1 MEKLYRNPEIKSITI
16 KIVIL
21 CFVFLMLTLV
31 TMNIG
36 ISNIN
41 KKVIRQDAAV
51 LGIVLEEN
59 PELEKNIVGYF
70 TKGISED
77 QIKNGLATL
86 EKYGYNETLKPADI
100 PLIRESSKNL
110 LSNILTINIIFF
122 ITIFFIILLDYKK
135 ILSKINIVSNN
146 VERVLEGEYD
156 MTLEGGEEGEFS
168 ILYNQLNLLVN
179 RLIENME
186 KLKNEKEFLKNII
199 SDISHQLKTPLSSII
214 MLNELMISK
223 DDMDEETKMKF
234 LNKTSEQLTRMEWL
248 IINLL
253 KIARVEAGAINYK
266 MKNQPLIIT
275 INKAFSPLKEKAKA
289 KKQNVIIEEK
299 RDVYLNHDSDWMT
312 EAIGNIIKN
321 AIEHTEEYGTISI
334 EIKESPLLV
343 SIIIKDNGNGIKK
356 EELPHIFE
364 RFYKGKHEVKPIS
377 IGIGLTLSKS
387 IIESNGGS
395 ISVKSIEGEGTEFAI
410 TFLKSIV

>member
-21 CFVFLMLTLV
+21 CFVFLIFTLL

-36 ISNIN
+36 INNIN
-41 KKVIRQDAAV
+41 KKVIRQNAAV

-77 QIKNGLATL
+77 QIKSGLATL
-86 EKYGYNETLKPADI
+86 EKYSYNETLKPVDI
-100 PLIRESSKNL
+100 PLIRGSSKSL
-110 LSNILTINIIFF
+110 LLNVLTINIIFF
-122 ITIFFIILLDYKK
+122 ITIFFIILFDYKK
-135 ILSKINIVSNN
+135 ILSKINIVSSS
-146 VERVLEGEYD
+146 VEKVLEGEYD

-179 RLIENME
+179 RLVENME
-186 KLKNEKEFLKNII
+186 KLKKEKEFLKNII

-223 DDMDEETKMKF
+223 DDMDEETKVKF

-248 IINLL
+248 IISLL

-275 INKAFSPLKEKAKA
+275 INKAFSPLKEKAKD
-289 KKQNVIIEEK
+289 KKQNVIIEDK

-334 EIKESPLLV
+334 EIKESLLLV
-343 SIIIKDNGNGIKK
+343 NIIIRDNGNGINK
-356 EELPHIFE
+356 EELAHIFE

-395 ISVKSIEGEGTEFAI
+395 ISVKSIEGKGTEFTI

>member
-1 MEKLYRNPEIKSITI
+1 
-16 KIVIL
+16 
-21 CFVFLMLTLV
+21 
-31 TMNIG
+31 
-36 ISNIN
+36 
-41 KKVIRQDAAV
+41 
-51 LGIVLEEN
+51 
-59 PELEKNIVGYF
+59 
-70 TKGISED
+70 
-77 QIKNGLATL
+77 
-86 EKYGYNETLKPADI
+86 
-100 PLIRESSKNL
+100 
-110 LSNILTINIIFF
+110 
-122 ITIFFIILLDYKK
+122 
-135 ILSKINIVSNN
+135 
-146 VERVLEGEYD
+146 
-156 MTLEGGEEGEFS
+156 
-168 ILYNQLNLLVN
+168 
-179 RLIENME
+179 
-186 KLKNEKEFLKNII
+186 
-199 SDISHQLKTPLSSII
+199 
-214 MLNELMISK
+214 
-223 DDMDEETKMKF
+223 
-234 LNKTSEQLTRMEWL
+234 
-248 IINLL
+248 
-253 KIARVEAGAINYK
+253 

-395 ISVKSIEGEGTEFAI
+395 ISVKSIEREGTEFAI

>member
-21 CFVFLMLTLV
+21 CFVFLIFTLV

-36 ISNIN
+36 INNIN
-41 KKVIRQDAAV
+41 KKVIRQNAAV

-70 TKGISED
+70 TKGVSED
-77 QIKNGLATL
+77 QIKSGLTIL
-86 EKYGYNETLKPADI
+86 EKYSYNETLKPADI

-110 LSNILTINIIFF
+110 LFNILTINIIFF

-135 ILSKINIVSNN
+135 ILSKINIVSSS

-186 KLKNEKEFLKNII
+186 KLKKEKEFLKNII

-223 DDMDEETKMKF
+223 DDMDEETKVKF

-266 MKNQPLIIT
+266 MRNQPLIIT

-289 KKQNVIIEEK
+289 KKQNIIIEEK
-299 RDVYLNHDSDWMT
+299 RDVCLNHDSDWMT

-334 EIKESPLLV
+334 AIKESPLLV

-395 ISVKSIEGEGTEFAI
+395 ISVKSIEGEGTEFVI

>member
-21 CFVFLMLTLV
+21 CFVFLIFTLV

-36 ISNIN
+36 INNIN
-41 KKVIRQDAAV
+41 KKVIRQNAAV

-77 QIKNGLATL
+77 QIKSGLATL
-86 EKYGYNETLKPADI
+86 EKYSYNETLKPVDI
-100 PLIRESSKNL
+100 PLIREASKSL
-110 LSNILTINIIFF
+110 LFNVLTVNIIFF
-122 ITIFFIILLDYKK
+122 ITIFFIVLLDYKK
-135 ILSKINIVSNN
+135 ILSKINIVSSS

-186 KLKNEKEFLKNII
+186 KLKKEKEFLRNII

-214 MLNELMISK
+214 MLNELMTSK
-223 DDMDEETKMKF
+223 DDMDEETKVKF

-275 INKAFSPLKEKAKA
+275 INKAFSPLKEKAKT
-289 KKQNVIIEEK
+289 KKQNIIIEDK

-395 ISVKSIEGEGTEFAI
+395 ISVKSIEGEGTEFVI

>member
-36 ISNIN
+36 INNIN
-41 KKVIRQDAAV
+41 KKVIRQNAAV

-77 QIKNGLATL
+77 QIKSGLTTL
-86 EKYGYNETLKPADI
+86 EKYSYNETLKPVDI
-100 PLIRESSKNL
+100 PLIRESSKSL
-110 LSNILTINIIFF
+110 LFNVLTINIIFF
-122 ITIFFIILLDYKK
+122 ITIFFIVLLDYKK
-135 ILSKINIVSNN
+135 ILSKINIVSSS

-186 KLKNEKEFLKNII
+186 KLKKEKEFLKNII

-223 DDMDEETKMKF
+223 DDMDEETKVKF

-343 SIIIKDNGNGIKK
+343 SIIIRDNGRGIKK

-395 ISVKSIEGEGTEFAI
+395 ISVKSREGEGTEFAI

>member
-21 CFVFLMLTLV
+21 CFLFLIFTLV

-36 ISNIN
+36 INNIN
-41 KKVIRQDAAV
+41 KKVIRQNAAV
-51 LGIVLEEN
+51 LGVVLEEN

-77 QIKNGLATL
+77 QIKSGLATL
-86 EKYGYNETLKPADI
+86 EKYSYNERLKPADI

-110 LSNILTINIIFF
+110 LFNILTINIIFF

-135 ILSKINIVSNN
+135 ILSKINIVSNS

-214 MLNELMISK
+214 MLNELMTSK
-223 DDMDEETKMKF
+223 DDMDEETKVKF

-266 MKNQPLIIT
+266 MRNQPLIIT

>member
-21 CFVFLMLTLV
+21 CFVFLIFTLV

-36 ISNIN
+36 INDIN
-41 KKVIRQDAAV
+41 KKIIRQNAAV

-59 PELEKNIVGYF
+59 PELEKNIVRYF

-77 QIKNGLATL
+77 QIKSGLATL
-86 EKYGYNETLKPADI
+86 EKYSYNETLKPIDI
-100 PLIRESSKNL
+100 PLIRESSKSL
-110 LSNILTINIIFF
+110 LLNILTINIIFF
-122 ITIFFIILLDYKK
+122 ITIFFMILLDYKK
-135 ILSKINIVSNN
+135 ILSKINIVSNS

-186 KLKNEKEFLKNII
+186 KLKKEKEFLKNII

-223 DDMDEETKMKF
+223 DDMDEETKVKF

-266 MKNQPLIIT
+266 MRNQPLIIT
-275 INKAFSPLKEKAKA
+275 INKAFSPLKEKAKD
-289 KKQNVIIEEK
+289 KKQNIIIEDK

-312 EAIGNIIKN
+312 EALGNIIKN
-321 AIEHTEEYGTISI
+321 AIEHTEEYGTVSI

-343 SIIIKDNGNGIKK
+343 SIIIKDNGNGINK

-395 ISVKSIEGEGTEFAI
+395 ISVKSIEGEGTEFTI
-410 TFLKSIV
+410 TFLKNIV